1 MRRLIPALMLVLL
14 VGCSRT
20 TLNMSRSI
28 DANNAGKT
36 YDLEATAAEQTI
48 KVVATAEG
56 GPIDVFIYLT
66 KNKAA
71 VEREI
76 MTTKLVNVLAEKQ
89 NAESVELQAKIPAKE
104 EASVLVRSST
114 LKKTKASLKI
124 TN

>member
-28 DANNAGKT
+28 DADNAGKT

>member
-1 MRRLIPALMLVLL
+1 MRRFIPALVLVLL

-20 TLNMSRSI
+20 TLNKSSSFE
-28 DANNAGKT
+28 AVKAGNAF
-36 YDLEATAAEQTI
+36 YLEATAAEQTI

-76 MTTKLVNVLAEKQ
+76 MTTKLVNVLADKQ